1 MMVHARPSDAALVGE
16 LMSAPVLTA
25 AVTDS
30 LWDAWPML
38 VISGLRNLVV
48 VDSSGGC
55 LGVLSD
61 RTVLSDIPTTIEHL
75 GTMTIGSALERVP
88 QLSISPERSV
98 HEAAA
103 IMSAHMVDAVPVITD
118 EERLVGII
126 TSADIVNWAA
136 K

>member
-1 MMVHARPSDAALVGE
+1 
-16 LMSAPVLTA
+16 
-25 AVTDS
+25 
-30 LWDAWPML
+30 
-38 VISGLRNLVV
+38 
-48 VDSSGGC
+48 
-55 LGVLSD
+55 
-61 RTVLSDIPTTIEHL
+61 
-75 GTMTIGSALERVP
+75 MTIGSALERVP

>member
-1 MMVHARPSDAALVGE
+1 MMVHARPSDAALGGE

-30 LWDAWPML
+30 LWDAWQML
-38 VISGLRNLVV
+38 VISGLRHLVV